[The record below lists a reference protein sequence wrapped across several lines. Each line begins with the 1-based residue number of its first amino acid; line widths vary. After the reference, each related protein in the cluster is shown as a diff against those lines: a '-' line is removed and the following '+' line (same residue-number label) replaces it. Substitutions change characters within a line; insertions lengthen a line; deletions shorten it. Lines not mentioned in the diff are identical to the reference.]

1 VRDPER
7 GPRRA
12 AGAKP
17 PPEPSGAAKP
27 KKPGP
32 AEVLA
37 ALKTEVEQRGK
48 GQQPSGGADAKDAGE
63 AAAPA
68 ANGIARPQGN
78 SKQPA
83 ASAKPAKPGIAHT
96 LNTVGSLAVHLL
108 RHLLDKQVT
117 SG

>member
-1 VRDPER
+1 MRDPER

-17 PPEPSGAAKP
+17 PPEPAVTAKP

-37 ALKTEVEQRGK
+37 ALKTEVEQRSK
-48 GQQPSGGADAKDAGE
+48 VQQQSGDVVAKDAGE

-68 ANGIARPQGN
+68 ANGIAKPQGN

-83 ASAKPAKPGIAHT
+83 ASAKSAKPGTCYMH
-96 LNTVGSLAVHLL
+96 HLL
-108 RHLLDKQVT
+108 PSLVAH
-117 SG
+117 G